1 MLESFVEANIF
12 YPLLAGAVFLGVVCK
27 LIVSMSLRKLVK
39 EASNM
44 SKSNHGFMRLV
55 KAKFEHAYLV
65 NNTVENI
72 PIFVEKYIHEYRVLW
87 MGLHRWQRLEKFFVV
102 VVAILTAL
110 AAGGA
115 YMFSKEQWYF
125 TQVLAIGVGAIILL
139 LGVYQLTDEKY
150 RLSALKIYMVD
161 YLENAYSV
169 RMKKKSTERKEIHQK
184 EAAQHSQQQ
193 KRENKQ
199 RVYVTSEQKNE
210 VEVQVPQVVEE
221 EEKSFVEKVAME
233 LENSKKEELTES
245 VVVNNIEVY
254 DKPKHLVEKEEKE
267 EKEKKKEEQLSNES
281 VIRDI
286 LQEFLA

>member
-12 YPLLAGAVFLGVVCK
+12 YPLLGGAVFCGVVCK
-27 LIVSMSLRKLVK
+27 LIVSISLRKLVR

-72 PIFVEKYIHEYRVLW
+72 PIFVEKYIHEYQVLW
-87 MGLHRWQRLEKFFVV
+87 MGLHRWQRLEKFFAI
-102 VVAILTAL
+102 VVAILTAV

-125 TQVLAIGVGAIILL
+125 TQVLAIGAGAIILL
-139 LGVYQLTDEKY
+139 LAVYQLSDEKY
-150 RLSALKIYMVD
+150 RLSALKVYMVD

-169 RMKKKSTERKEIHQK
+169 RMKRKNVERKAIHKK
-184 EAAQHSQQQ
+184 EATQINQQ
-193 KRENKQ
+193 KAKENTVK
-199 RVYVTSEQKNE
+199 EI
-210 VEVQVPQVVEE
+210 VPK
-221 EEKSFVEKVAME
+221 EEKTADS
-233 LENSKKEELTES
+233 L
-245 VVVNNIEVY
+245 VVNTIEVY

-267 EKEKKKEEQLSNES
+267 QEREQEEKKKEEEVSSKETM
-281 VIRDI
+281 IRDI